1 MFKLIRSCDIGFVN
15 KLLSVIEEKSSCND
29 ESYKR
34 VWVKLGERG
43 INFHNTSSTKK
54 CQLVVLGDRFV
65 DYRFAKKDGSMTDV
79 VSTTTSEVDVI
90 ANNIVSYFDLEDFP
104 NV

>member
-1 MFKLIRSCDIGFVN
+1 MLKLIRSCDIGFVN

-43 INFHNTSSTKK
+43 INFHNTFSTKK

-79 VSTTTSEVDVI
+79 VSTTTGEVDAI
-90 ANNIVSYFDLEDFP
+90 ANAIISYFDQEDFP